1 MKGFALFLL
10 VVAAVA
16 LVLLPAFILNPFE
29 PETPRG
35 LAIAHAAKRW
45 APLVTIVLFAAGL
58 WLSRALWSRWWRKTL
73 VVVAMLVLV
82 ATIWLSRQNH
92 FEWMFKPLANAAFA
106 SAPAASFLTDDEM
119 VLAVA
124 QNGDAAAYPIRQLA
138 YHHIVHDV
146 VGNVPI
152 VVTY

>member
-1 MKGFALFLL
+1 MKGFALFLI
-10 VVAAVA
+10 VAAAVA
-16 LVLLPAFILNPFE
+16 LVLLPAFILNPFA
-29 PETPRG
+29 PETPQG
-35 LAIAHAAKRW
+35 LAVAHTAKRW
-45 APLVTIVLFAAGL
+45 APIVTIVLFAVGL

-73 VVVAMLVLV
+73 VVVAMLVLA

-92 FEWMFKPLANAAFA
+92 FEWMFNPLPNAAYA
-106 SAPAASFLTDDEM
+106 SAPAASFVGDDEM

-124 QNGDAAAYPIRQLA
+124 QNGEAAAYPIKQIA

-146 VGNVPI
+146 VGKVPI